1 MADAI
6 KGVIGRGVGGICHFM
21 STVSDSQSAHF
32 HLLLRETKRLRK
44 AKQLAGIVHKASGRL
59 KRDFTEGVYLQN
71 LGSPLPTLNCS
82 LRPPKDSKRFQGG
95 LQKKELRFEARRVG
109 TQEDFTCLHHLT
121 EVLNDDYDRHRQ
133 TGEGVS
139 AGENAGLQKHRAC
152 LACRAAVV
160 LEPGGRGGAG
170 AGRWV

>member
-1 MADAI
+1 M
-6 KGVIGRGVGGICHFM
+6 GGRYNKRGGREGGGGICHFM
-21 STVSDSQSAHF
+21 SAVSDSQSVHF

-59 KRDFTEGVYLQN
+59 KRDFTEDVYLQN

-95 LQKKELRFEARRVG
+95 LEKELRFEARRVG
-109 TQEDFTCLHHLT
+109 TQKDFTRLHHLT
-121 EVLNDDYDRHRQ
+121 EVLNDNYDQHRR

-139 AGENAGLQKHRAC
+139 AGEKAGLQKHRAC
-152 LACRAAVV
+152 LVHRAVVV
-160 LEPGGRGGAG
+160 LEAGGRGGAG
-170 AGRWV
+170 AGQWV